1 MWSSALWFY
10 LCVCPTAIL
19 PPIRTRVD
27 AQRGRER
34 AGSALLGEWWLFHW
48 DFPFP
53 LFPLWLNN
61 EKPKESRSTK
71 YLVDAGGCWHSVFP
85 NGQEGSALEEGCG
98 VCPQKKRRRKERYW
112 KAVSEEKLRG
122 LGFVKSGSQGLW
134 WS

>member
-1 MWSSALWFY
+1 MVTYTKAAGLAHGIQICGPQHCGFISA
-10 LCVCPTAIL
+10 CPSAIL
-19 PPIRTRVD
+19 SLIRPRTS
-27 AQRGRER
+27 QKGRER
-34 AGSALLGEWWLFHW
+34 AGSALLSEWWLFHW

-98 VCPQKKRRRKERYW
+98 VCPQKKGGGKKDIGKLSVRR
-112 KAVSEEKLRG
+112 S
-122 LGFVKSGSQGLW
+122 
-134 WS
+134 